1 MNIVTRYFN
10 YLKTWRQHREAIKHL
25 NRMSDHELRDI
36 GINRYEIDRLVWLG
50 RDKSERGR
58 GNTSGVAR
66 GNPTGVTTG
75 VTGDITTKKKRC
87 GKCKVCKCNDQPI
100 KKKSITVSTAGAVS
114 TTGSTNKKKHR

>member
-25 NRMSDHELRDI
+25 NRMSDRELRDI
-36 GINRYEIDRLVWLG
+36 GINRYEIDRMVWLG

-58 GNTSGVAR
+58 GNPTGVTR
-66 GNPTGVTTG
+66 GNPTGVATA
-75 VTGDITTKKKRC
+75 KKKRC

-100 KKKSITVSTAGAVS
+100 KKKSITVST
-114 TTGSTNKKKHR
+114 TGSVNKSKA

>member
-36 GINRYEIDRLVWLG
+36 GINRYEIDRMVWLG

-58 GNTSGVAR
+58 GN
-66 GNPTGVTTG
+66 PTGVTTG
-75 VTGDITTKKKRC
+75 VTTKKKRC

>member
-36 GINRYEIDRLVWLG
+36 GLNRYEIDRLVQLG
-50 RDKSERGR
+50 RDKSERG
-58 GNTSGVAR
+58 R

-75 VTGDITTKKKRC
+75 VTGDITAKKKRC

-100 KKKSITVSTAGAVS
+100 KKKSNAVS
-114 TTGSTNKKKHR
+114 TTGSVNKSKAQIIHPIRV